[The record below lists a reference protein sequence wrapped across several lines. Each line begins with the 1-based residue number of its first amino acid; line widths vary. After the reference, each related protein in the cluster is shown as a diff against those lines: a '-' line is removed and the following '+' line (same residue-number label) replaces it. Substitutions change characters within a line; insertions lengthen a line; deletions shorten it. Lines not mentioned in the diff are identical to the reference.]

1 MAPKLPEELR
11 ARAMLPG
18 MTLEI
23 VHRPASGNEP
33 ETVGLLIKGSPT
45 LPGLTEML
53 SLPPQAGTMAD
64 PFALWLDITRQAWA
78 PWFAL
83 WGLSAGSSKPER

>member
-1 MAPKLPEELR
+1 MAPKPPEELR

-23 VHRPASGNEP
+23 VHRPASGDEP

-45 LPGLTEML
+45 LPGISEML
-53 SLPPQAGTMAD
+53 SLPPPAGGMAD

-83 WGLSAGSSKPER
+83 WGLSAGSSKKER